1 MIRLNVS
8 FFLFYEMYIYI
19 KIYIKVNILNFIIN
33 IYNLELYF
41 FYLDCFIV
49 YDLNG
54 DGWILR
60 EEMF

>member
-1 MIRLNVS
+1 
-8 FFLFYEMYIYI
+8 MYIYI